1 MGGDMAIQL
10 QALLKHTLTELGPRE
25 MSEEAIT
32 NLMAHASNVGVA
44 VLVPIFAIL
53 PIVAIAVTMV
63 QTGPMFTGHSL
74 KPDLQRVNPLTA
86 LKRLFSPRSLVELVK
101 ALVKVGVI
109 SVLVSRLYMEST
121 SALLSLGAVD
131 IGSSIPVLIDLV
143 MRMGQMAAVALLSLA
158 ALDYAYQRW
167 DFRHSNMMSKEDLK
181 EENKQNEGSPQ
192 VRQRIRAMQRQFARG
207 RMMQAIPTADVVITN
222 PTHLAI
228 ALSYRGEDM
237 VAPKVVAKGADHV
250 AARIRE
256 IARQHNVPL
265 VENKPLAQALYRS
278 VDVGTEIPAALFQ
291 AVAEVLAYI
300 YRLRARSPMR
310 EVGYGAGA

>member
-1 MGGDMAIQL
+1 MCSSD
-10 QALLKHTLTELGPRE
+10 LTELGPRE

-181 EENKQNEGSPQ
+181 EENKQDRKS
-192 VRQRIRAMQRQFARG
+192 
-207 RMMQAIPTADVVITN
+207 T
-222 PTHLAI
+222 
-228 ALSYRGEDM
+228 
-237 VAPKVVAKGADHV
+237 
-250 AARIRE
+250 
-256 IARQHNVPL
+256 
-265 VENKPLAQALYRS
+265 
-278 VDVGTEIPAALFQ
+278 
-291 AVAEVLAYI
+291 
-300 YRLRARSPMR
+300 RLNSSHT
-310 EVGYGAGA
+310 